1 MTKRVKIELQKL
13 EESYKGYSYPLSTW
27 EHLVSTFS
35 NISFTTFCKYVKL
48 EKVEHKEERT
58 LEEIVGLLNS
68 CAGDDC
74 YCADWQFEV
83 IDGKPYEV
91 WYEFKWN

>member
-1 MTKRVKIELQKL
+1 MTKRVETELQRL
-13 EESYKGYSYPLSTW
+13 EKDYKGSSLPLSAW
-27 EHLVSTFS
+27 EQIILTSST
-35 NISFTTFCKYVKL
+35 ISFGTFCKYIKL
-48 EKVEHKEERT
+48 EKIKHQEERT

-91 WYEFKWN
+91 WYDFKWS